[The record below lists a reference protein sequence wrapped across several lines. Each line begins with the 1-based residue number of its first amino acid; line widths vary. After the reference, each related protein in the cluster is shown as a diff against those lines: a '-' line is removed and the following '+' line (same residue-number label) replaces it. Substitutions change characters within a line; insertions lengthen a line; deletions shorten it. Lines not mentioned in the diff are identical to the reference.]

1 MRLNFR
7 GSFSDVAKGMA
18 TAWFV
23 SGVSINGIA
32 KRLNVS
38 NATVSRYLQKSKE
51 DAQAILKRAPRPPC
65 APSKAVSL
73 RRALV
78 KKIALERSAERP
90 GTAKYP
96 STYAIARKCR
106 SSGVKVSVSTVR
118 RDLLSMGWTNRSRP
132 RAVALT
138 EEDPSRRLQFAKM
151 CKATDVLFSDEK
163 LFDTNDYGCRTQWVP
178 PGAFASV
185 REQMRWAPKVH
196 IWGMIGIGVKK
207 LVFLPEGSM
216 DARKYKLYC
225 LQRVVVPTVNK
236 LREEGRTPVFMQDG
250 ARPHTAHAN
259 LEYLGSKG
267 IVLLENWPA
276 RSPELNPIENLWAYI
291 QRKVSDRGP
300 ENQED
305 LREMVQ
311 EEWDAIPQALIDEYV
326 LSFQQRLSECRQRKG
341 QHLRR

>member
-1 MRLNFR
+1 
-7 GSFSDVAKGMA
+7 
-18 TAWFV
+18 
-23 SGVSINGIA
+23 
-32 KRLNVS
+32 
-38 NATVSRYLQKSKE
+38 
-51 DAQAILKRAPRPPC
+51 
-65 APSKAVSL
+65 
-73 RRALV
+73 
-78 KKIALERSAERP
+78 
-90 GTAKYP
+90 
-96 STYAIARKCR
+96 
-106 SSGVKVSVSTVR
+106 
-118 RDLLSMGWTNRSRP
+118 
-132 RAVALT
+132 
-138 EEDPSRRLQFAKM
+138 
-151 CKATDVLFSDEK
+151 
-163 LFDTNDYGCRTQWVP
+163 
-178 PGAFASV
+178 
-185 REQMRWAPKVH
+185 MRWAPKVH